1 MTKEEKKEYLKQY
14 YLKNKEKI
22 RAKQKAYSLVNSEK
36 IKAKSKYYN
45 KTHKKEY
52 SLEQK
57 AKIKEY
63 MLIYNKQ
70 YYNNNKK
77 NINSNNKEYYNK
89 NKEIIR
95 AQQNEYSKLY
105 RKNNREKL
113 NEYSRERR
121 RQDPIHKMKNI
132 LRTRI
137 YYFLKS
143 KSFIKSK
150 TTEDIIGCCYDDL
163 KKHIESLFKE
173 NMSWENHGEW
183 HIDHII
189 PLDAAITDCD
199 ILRLCNYK
207 NLQPL
212 WAKENL
218 KKSNKLLIKN

>member
-1 MTKEEKKEYLKQY
+1 MNKEEKKEYLKQY

-22 RAKQKAYSLVNSEK
+22 RIKQKAYSLANSDK
-36 IKAKSKYYN
+36 LKAKSKEYN

-57 AKIKEY
+57 AKTKEY

-70 YYNNNKK
+70 YYNNNKEHK
-77 NINSNNKEYYNK
+77 KSINKEYYEK
-89 NKEIIR
+89 NKKKKR
-95 AQQNEYSKLY
+95 KQQSKNSKLY
-105 RKNNREKL
+105 CKSNRDKL
-113 NEYSRERR
+113 NEYSRNRR

-143 KSFIKSK
+143 KKFIKNK
-150 TTEDIIGCCYDDL
+150 KTEDIIGCCYDDL
-163 KKHIESLFKE
+163 KNHIESLFKE
-173 NMSWENHGEW
+173 NMNWENHGKW

-189 PLDAAITDCD
+189 PLDSAITDCD
-199 ILRLCNYK
+199 ILKLCNYK